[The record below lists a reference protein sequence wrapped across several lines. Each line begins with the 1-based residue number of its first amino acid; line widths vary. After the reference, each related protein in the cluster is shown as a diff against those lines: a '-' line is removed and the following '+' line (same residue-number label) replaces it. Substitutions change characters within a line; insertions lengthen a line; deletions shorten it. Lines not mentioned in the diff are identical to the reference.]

1 MVLEARDE
9 DAADL
14 RRKEGLSLTR
24 CEVGAAFVHLS
35 IPASFNA
42 LAKARSASTLP
53 FPNTL

>member
-9 DAADL
+9 DAADIPG
-14 RRKEGLSLTR
+14 RIVLTR

-35 IPASFNA
+35 IPASFSA
-42 LAKARSASTLP
+42 LVKARSASTLP